1 MKAMISLMGA
11 LVAVSLLGMGC
22 QTTIIDSNTH
32 RTATYCMGKLTTHVP
47 NDIATV
53 YGAGEKA
60 MTSLNLNVTQKFQD
74 KLEAKLVGR
83 DAQDKKISLELTA
96 PTADSTNIAI
106 HTWSR
111 EKAQRLN
118 EAIQANLPK

>member
-1 MKAMISLMGA
+1 MKARISLIGG
-11 LVAVSLLGMGC
+11 LVAVVLLGMGC

-32 RTATYCMGKLTTHVP
+32 RSATYCMGKLTTHVP

-53 YGAGEKA
+53 YGASEKA
-60 MTSLNLNVTQKFQD
+60 MTDLNLNITQKFQD
-74 KLEAKLVGR
+74 KLEAELVGR
-83 DAQDKKISLELTA
+83 DAQDKKISLKLTA
-96 PTADSTNIAI
+96 PTSDSTDIAI